1 MDLAVLFL
9 GTSNLSSS
17 RAVPADLT
25 VYECRSHDACD
36 TARNIDARHLLVVEP
51 DAYASA
57 QTFAAARSLES
68 DGGILG
74 GYVQE
79 PDGTRRFGAVFA
91 TVEFGPYGVEPFPLI
106 DPRGGAA
113 QQPQS
118 DAIDVVAPGVFVI
131 DRECFCAIGGFD
143 STLSSPWRVYDLCM
157 RIRDAGKPVRWSSKL
172 GFGVEVGVV
181 RVTDA
186 VDRRDFSRKWENRLR
201 ARFDLDT
208 PARGVIRRVVR
219 SPLGQRDV
227 VTIPIPPTEVVLYG
241 DGALTPKLVRT
252 TTRAQ
257 RVTVT
262 DARGED
268 GAGLHAFR
276 QALRTRSDRYVA
288 LLNAATTPEEGW
300 LERMLV
306 ELESRPNLR
315 GIRKNGTAAIALSRI
330 PLDMNLPSQMD
341 SVPHAIDAVLSKRP
355 IAGRTLSIVLVA
367 HSTTP
372 IHRTSFESIY
382 AGELEIDYHAVVTPA
397 RPDSVAALKSHAT
410 LDVIVDESRGMAA
423 GVNEALARARGD
435 VVIVIADDFY
445 PPPGWLETVRE
456 AFSLRPDM
464 GILGFSAVFVDG
476 PQNVD
481 VAYADM
487 TAFKALATRRREA
500 LARDARLTD
509 TLTALALAVDR
520 RALQSVG
527 GFDKKLGAGRWGVE
541 DLTMRMRRAGYAAY
555 VAEDLFA
562 HHFGPDVA
570 QPFLNDPVEENRRA
584 QVFAQKWKARV
595 DFDPSRDFVALV

>member
-9 GTSNLSSS
+9 GSPNSSSS
-17 RAVPADLT
+17 RAVPADLAA
-25 VYECRSHDACD
+25 YECRSDDAGEI
-36 TARNIDARHLLVVEP
+36 ARNIDAKQLLVIES
-51 DAYASA
+51 DAYANA
-57 QTFAAARSLES
+57 QTFAAARSLDCE
-68 DGGILG
+68 GGILG

-91 TVEFGPYGVEPFPLI
+91 SVEFGPYAVEPFPLI
-106 DPRGGAA
+106 DPRGSAA

-118 DAIDVVAPGVFVI
+118 DAIDVIAPGVFVI
-131 DRECFCAIGGFD
+131 DRECFRAAGGFD
-143 STLSSPWRVYDLCM
+143 GKLASPWRVYDLCM
-157 RIRDAGKPVRWSSKL
+157 RVREAGKPVRWSSRL

-186 VDRRDFSRKWENRLR
+186 VDRRDFSRKWQNRLR
-201 ARFDLDT
+201 TRFDLDT
-208 PARGVIRRVVR
+208 LARGAIRRVVR

-227 VTIPIPPTEVVLYG
+227 VTAPIPPTEIVLYG
-241 DGALTPKLVRT
+241 GGALTPKTVRA

-262 DARGED
+262 DARGD
-268 GAGLHAFR
+268 DAAGLQALR

-288 LLNAATTPEEGW
+288 LLNATSTPEEGW

-315 GIRKNGTAAIALSRI
+315 GIRTNGTAAIALPRL
-330 PLDMNLPSQMD
+330 PLDMNPPAETD
-341 SVPHAIDAVLSKRP
+341 SMSHALDAVFAKRP
-355 IAGRTLSIVLVA
+355 VAGRSLSIVLVA
-367 HSTTP
+367 HANTP

-397 RPDSVAALKSHAT
+397 RPDSVAALKSHST

-423 GVNEALARARGD
+423 GVNTALARARGD

-456 AFSLRPDM
+456 AFSLRPEM
-464 GILGFSAVFVDG
+464 GILGFSSVFVEG

-481 VAYADM
+481 LAYADM

-500 LARDARLTD
+500 LARDARLTE

-527 GFDKKLGAGRWGVE
+527 GFDKKLGVGRWGIE
-541 DLTMRMRRAGYAAY
+541 DLTVRMRRACYAAY
-555 VAEDLFA
+555 VAEDLFT

-570 QPFLNDPVEENRRA
+570 DPLLTDPAEEGRRA
-584 QVFAQKWKARV
+584 QLFAQKWKARV
-595 DFDPSRDFVALV
+595 DFDPSRDFVALT